1 LEAMVLGAKAGLDA
15 DAMLRVLQVS
25 SGRNFHTEDK
35 IGRNVLPGTFDYGF
49 QLGLMLKDVGLCL
62 ALADELGVP
71 MPSSEAVRGLYEE
84 AVRRS
89 GETADI
95 TTLIAPLE
103 EWAGAEVRSA
113 G

>member
-1 LEAMVLGAKAGLDA
+1 
-15 DAMLRVLQVS
+15 
-25 SGRNFHTEDK
+25 
-35 IGRNVLPGTFDYGF
+35 
-49 QLGLMLKDVGLCL
+49 
-62 ALADELGVP
+62 
-71 MPSSEAVRGLYEE
+71 VRGLYEE